1 MNPIHK
7 IHQDNASSTDVQK
20 KNIFSKFD
28 VVINLQKD
36 LQSKLDSK
44 EKEKSE
50 LDAKKNNFTS
60 IQTLLKPTDISY
72 ATNIQEN
79 VSKLD
84 TDINKLGTDIAELTE
99 KLNKA
104 TTNIAYPT
112 NTQFTKDNLQ
122 FTDIFQQIFQISK
135 SYNKNKMKDFT
146 FRPFLKAL
154 HELSKDPDFYNNTY
168 FFHSLIS
175 KIICQFVEYSKKI
188 MNAKLIKSTELNDI
202 KSKLDKIINIM
213 KKTMYKNIFHKNNNV
228 KNIDSNPQL
237 NDEFM
242 RICFTIDIAVGN
254 TYYKVLKRLMMT
266 FLKSRYPVSN
276 ENADKYLQFIKQKVD
291 PMLNKVNKYIQPNMN
306 TSTYKPSELTKK
318 MVLLNGGYKS
328 SENEYSSSDENEFF
342 EFITDAIKNNGFE
355 KIDDNEPVLKYLRKQ
370 FHPYFINYYR
380 ICISKIIN
388 ANNSYENFILNQYHN
403 LNMFDLL
410 LKNLIDGIKSGGC
423 DLNTC

>member
-1 MNPIHK
+1 
-7 IHQDNASSTDVQK
+7 
-20 KNIFSKFD
+20 
-28 VVINLQKD
+28 
-36 LQSKLDSK
+36 
-44 EKEKSE
+44 
-50 LDAKKNNFTS
+50 
-60 IQTLLKPTDISY
+60 
-72 ATNIQEN
+72 
-79 VSKLD
+79 
-84 TDINKLGTDIAELTE
+84 
-99 KLNKA
+99 
-104 TTNIAYPT
+104 
-112 NTQFTKDNLQ
+112 
-122 FTDIFQQIFQISK
+122 
-135 SYNKNKMKDFT
+135 
-146 FRPFLKAL
+146 
-154 HELSKDPDFYNNTY
+154 
-168 FFHSLIS
+168 
-175 KIICQFVEYSKKI
+175 
-188 MNAKLIKSTELNDI
+188 MNAKLIKSTQLNEI
-202 KSKLDKIINIM
+202 KSKLEKIINIM

-291 PMLNKVNKYIQPNMN
+291 PMLNKVNNYIQPNMN
-306 TSTYKPSELTKK
+306 TRTYKPSELTKK

-380 ICISKIIN
+380 ICISKLVN
-388 ANNSYENFILNQYHN
+388 VTNSYENFIINQYHN

-410 LKNLIDGIKSGGC
+410 LDNLINSENC
-423 DLNTC
+423 DINTC